1 MASVKTTDILAS
13 TLPKG
18 YSMML
23 KMGWTSDT
31 PLGIRGRGILSPITE
46 TLETRRDGD
55 YRGLGYEESFSLS
68 GEEKNVDIKVT
79 KVGDKY
85 GVASSEYGDVF
96 IPGGALRHLTNITG
110 KTHREFIGIHLC
122 SEILESDGRY
132 HWRVGKILGIMPPP
146 SKFIRFVGYYP
157 NYTAG
162 YYTDYPQTNF
172 EVGDAM
178 ASAMDRLYL

>member
-1 MASVKTTDILAS
+1 MASAKNTDILAS
-13 TLPKG
+13 TLSKG

-31 PLGIRGRGILSPITE
+31 PLGIRGRGILSPISE
-46 TLETRRDGD
+46 KMETRRDGD
-55 YRGLGYEESFSLS
+55 YRGLGYEDSFSLS
-68 GEEKNVDIKVT
+68 GEEKNVDIKVV

-85 GVASSEYGDVF
+85 GVASSEYGDIF
-96 IPGGALRHLTNITG
+96 IPGGAMRHLTNITG
-110 KTHREFIGIHLC
+110 KSRREFIGIHLC

-132 HWRVGKILGIMPPP
+132 HWRVGKIVGIMPPP

-172 EVGDAM
+172 EVDGAM
-178 ASAMDRLYL
+178 ANAMDRLYL

>member
-1 MASVKTTDILAS
+1 MASAKTTDILAS

-31 PLGIRGRGILSPITE
+31 PLGIRGRGILIPITE
-46 TLETRRDGD
+46 KMETRRDGD
-55 YRGLGYEESFSLS
+55 YKGLGYEESFSLS
-68 GEEKNVDIKVT
+68 REEKNVDIKVT

-110 KTHREFIGIHLC
+110 KSRREFIGIHLC
-122 SEILESDGRY
+122 SEIIESDGRY

-178 ASAMDRLYL
+178 AYAMDRLYL

>member
-31 PLGIRGRGILSPITE
+31 PLGIRGRGIITPITE

-55 YRGLGYEESFSLS
+55 YRGLGYEESFSFS

-85 GVASSEYGDVF
+85 GVASSEYGEVF

-110 KTHREFIGIHLC
+110 KSRREFIGIHLC
-122 SEILESDGRY
+122 SEIIESDGRY

-178 ASAMDRLYL
+178 ANAMDRLYL